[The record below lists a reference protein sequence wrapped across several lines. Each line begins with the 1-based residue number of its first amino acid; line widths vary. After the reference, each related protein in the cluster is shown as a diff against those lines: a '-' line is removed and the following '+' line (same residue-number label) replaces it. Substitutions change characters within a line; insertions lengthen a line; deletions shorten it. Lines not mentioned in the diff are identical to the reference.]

1 MLNSLSGF
9 VYAFLALSFMVF
21 FHEFGHFI
29 AARIFKVKVEV
40 FSIGF
45 GRKIFKKVWGNTEY
59 CISAIPLGG
68 YVQMKGQND
77 FDPNGRS
84 SDIDSYNTKA
94 PWKRII
100 ILFAGPFA
108 NFFLAFLL
116 YVVIA
121 NIGIP
126 SLVPQ
131 IGGLLED
138 SAAKEAGLQIN
149 DTIKAINGMEIKVW
163 QDIKKAVNK
172 NSGEIEL
179 FFLRDGVLLN
189 TKLTPKILESKNIFG
204 ETVQERFIGIQP
216 SNAIFSARYDGLESV
231 NYASE
236 ELAKASILI
245 FKILQKLITG
255 DASPKELGGII
266 AVVDMSGEIAQ
277 AGFIVFLSFIALIS
291 INLGVVNLLPIPA
304 LDGGHI
310 IFNLYEIIFRK
321 APNEK
326 AFYYLTLAGWTLL
339 ILLFAFTVYN
349 DIARILSGK

>member
-9 VYAFLALSFMVF
+9 IYAFLALSLMVC

-45 GRKIFKKVWGNTEY
+45 GRKLLKKVWGGTEY

-77 FDPNGRS
+77 FDPNVRS
-84 SDIDSYNTKA
+84 ADIDSYNAKS

-116 YVVIA
+116 YMAMA

-131 IGGLLED
+131 IGGFSED
-138 SAAKEAGLQIN
+138 SAAKEAGLQVN
-149 DTIKAINGMEIKVW
+149 DTIKAINGIEIKVW
-163 QDIKKAVNK
+163 QDIKKVVNE

-179 FFLRDGVLLN
+179 FFLRDGALLN
-189 TKLTPKILESKNIFG
+189 ARLTPKVLETKNIFG
-204 ETVQERFIGIQP
+204 ESVHERLIGIQP
-216 SNAIFSARYDGLESV
+216 SNVIFSARYGVLESV
-231 NYASE
+231 NYALE
-236 ELAKASILI
+236 EVAQASILI
-245 FKILQKLITG
+245 FKSLQKLITG
-255 DASPKELGGII
+255 DVSPKELGGII
-266 AVVDMSGEIAQ
+266 AIVDISGEAAK
-277 AGFIVFLSFIALIS
+277 AGFIVFLSFVAIIS
-291 INLGVVNLLPIPA
+291 VNLGVINLLPIPA

-310 IFNLYEIIFRK
+310 IFNLYEMIFKK

-326 AFYYLTLAGWTLL
+326 VFYYLTLAGWIFL
-339 ILLFAFTVYN
+339 ILLFAFTVFN
-349 DIARILSGK
+349 DIARILAG